1 MDEQNGGYL
10 YYRIVLHNKRE
21 QTIDA
26 CNMAESQNNDT
37 KGKSGGGKYIFYDSI
52 YVELE
57 TANEPVLAD
66 QLRLGM
72 ERGILGG
79 GLLWCLRR

>member
-1 MDEQNGGYL
+1 MHATWL
-10 YYRIVLHNKRE
+10 SLRIMTLKGSQE
-21 QTIDA
+21 E
-26 CNMAESQNNDT
+26 ESI
-37 KGKSGGGKYIFYDSI
+37 SSDSI